1 LVQEAPRSRA
11 LLDRLDDDVIR
22 SHVRTGCRGNG
33 LLEGLLFL
41 TVELRHCPGQKHYQ
55 LDFFGQNNLRSV
67 VAVRYAGL
75 SREATCAG
83 NRTHFLGILAD
94 ICSTFWI
101 LSHLSHE
108 AALNADATYP
118 GSHLV
123 QPEAPADEKVPGVQ
137 SEHADTDV
145 EPSVAAYV
153 PPAQAVLS
161 FGPPAHQNP
170 TGHTAPLADTDPGGQ
185 YLPASTSH
193 SCLSCAPPG
202 QKNPSGHV
210 VPAAELP
217 NEDPSLQKLPGAAV
231 HFVHCGAP
239 EIEMHPLWYSPALQ
253 PGPHVM
259 QGSDPALVLN
269 VPGKHAAHVEEAA
282 PEKEPAAHSCLS

>member
-1 LVQEAPRSRA
+1 MSRDVFGRVWSKQSKNISQSICETLPGTLVFPVRQLVQETEPIFSAYLPA
-11 LLDRLDDDVIR
+11 
-22 SHVRTGCRGNG
+22 
-33 LLEGLLFL
+33 
-41 TVELRHCPGQKHYQ
+41 
-55 LDFFGQNNLRSV
+55 
-67 VAVRYAGL
+67 
-75 SREATCAG
+75 
-83 NRTHFLGILAD
+83 
-94 ICSTFWI
+94 
-101 LSHLSHE
+101 SHLSHE

-170 TGHTAPLADTDPGGQ
+170 TGHTAPLAETDPGGQ
-185 YLPASTSH
+185 YLPASTLH

-231 HFVHCGAP
+231 QSVHCGVP
-239 EIEMHPLWYSPALQ
+239 EIETHE
-253 PGPHVM
+253 V
-259 QGSDPALVLN
+259 
-269 VPGKHAAHVEEAA
+269 
-282 PEKEPAAHSCLS
+282 